1 MSLEE
6 AEGYTIEKH
15 QNVYSLI
22 KVIRCPMLK
31 TLEYGNSDFFEVAKR
46 LKEILDSKEKEK

>member
-1 MSLEE
+1 MANES
-6 AEGYTIEKH
+6 EGYVIEKH
-15 QNVYSLI
+15 DNVYSLV

-46 LKEILDSKEKEK
+46 LKEILDKKNK